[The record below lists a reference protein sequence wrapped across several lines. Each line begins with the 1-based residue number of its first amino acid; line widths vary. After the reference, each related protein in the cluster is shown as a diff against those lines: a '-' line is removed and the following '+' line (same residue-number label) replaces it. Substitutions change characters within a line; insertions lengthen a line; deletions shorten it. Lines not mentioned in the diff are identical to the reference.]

1 LATDI
6 ESFLFEIILIFIFV
20 VLSALFSGSETAF
33 FSLSRVK
40 LQHLKENGGVSA
52 LRVVQLLEKPR
63 QLLITILIG
72 NTLVNVA
79 TATLAAL
86 LTTKLSHL
94 VQLDEAVVILLEI
107 IVVTGM
113 LLLLGEI
120 TPKIIA
126 IKNAVAFSQRI
137 SLFISIIHFLFYPIT
152 IIITHF
158 TSFLSD
164 LLGLEEIGAFFS
176 QEELKTLIEVSEE
189 KGAIEEDEKEMIH
202 SIFLFAQTYVREIM
216 VPRIDMVCVEKN
228 TSLDGLIELIK
239 QNGFTRIPLY
249 QGRVDNILGI
259 IHAKDLLPYIH
270 CMHHDPPEVPVDLTT
285 FARPVQFVP
294 ENKKIDDLLREFQR
308 DKIHMAIVVDEY
320 GGTAGL
326 ITLEDILEE
335 IVGEIQDEYDT
346 EGPLIKKIDEKTY
359 LAQGKINVY
368 ELQEI
373 LNIQF
378 PISEGFDTLAG
389 LIFDHT
395 GYVPK
400 ENEKIQYEDLELVIE
415 KIDRNRIV
423 LVKILMPER
432 HETEENSQA
441 ARS

>member
-1 LATDI
+1 MATDI
-6 ESFLFEIILIFIFV
+6 ESFLFEIILIFIFIT
-20 VLSALFSGSETAF
+20 LSALFSGSETAF

-52 LRVVQLLEKPR
+52 VRVVKLLEQPR
-63 QLLITILIG
+63 QLLITLLIG

-86 LTTKLSHL
+86 LTTEFSQLL
-94 VQLDEAVVILLEI
+94 QLDETVVVLLEI
-107 IVVTGM
+107 VVVTGM

-137 SLFISIIHFLFYPIT
+137 SLFISIVHFLLFPVT
-152 IIITHF
+152 IIITRF

-270 CMHHDPPEVPVDLTT
+270 CMRHDHPEAPVDLTT

-359 LAQGKINVY
+359 LAQGKINIY

-400 ENEKIQYEDLELVIE
+400 ENEKIQYEGLDLVIE

-423 LVKILMPER
+423 LVKIIIHER
-432 HETEENSQA
+432 REPDENLPVVKS
-441 ARS
+441 

>member
-1 LATDI
+1 MDTDI
-6 ESFLFEIILIFIFV
+6 EPFLFEIILFFVFIVF
-20 VLSALFSGSETAF
+20 SAFFSGSETAY

-40 LQHLKENGGVSA
+40 LQHLRENGGPSA
-52 LRVVQLLEKPR
+52 LRVVKLLEKPR

-79 TATLAAL
+79 AATIAAL
-86 LTTKLSHL
+86 LTAEVSHSLHLSENL
-94 VQLDEAVVILLEI
+94 AIFIEVVVVTSILLI
-107 IVVTGM
+107 
-113 LLLLGEI
+113 LGEI

-137 SLFISIIHFLFYPIT
+137 SLFLSILHFLFFPIT
-152 IIITHF
+152 KIITRF
-158 TSFLSD
+158 TSFLSE
-164 LLGLEEIGAFFS
+164 LLGLEEMGVFFS

-202 SIFLFAQTYVREIM
+202 SIFRFAQTYVREIM

-228 TSLDGLIELIK
+228 TPLNNFIDIIK

-249 QGRVDNILGI
+249 QKRVDNILGI
-259 IHAKDLLPYIH
+259 IHAKDLLPYIKSTRNGSQEE
-270 CMHHDPPEVPVDLTT
+270 PLDLTSL
-285 FARPVQFVP
+285 ARPVQFVP
-294 ENKKIDDLLREFQR
+294 ENKKIDDLLREFQH

-335 IVGEIQDEYDT
+335 IVGEIQDEYDS

-359 LAQGKINVY
+359 MVHGKINIY
-368 ELQEI
+368 ELQDV
-373 LNIQF
+373 LNIHL

-400 ENEKIQYEDLELVIE
+400 EKEKIVYEGLEFIIE
-415 KIDRNRIV
+415 KIDRNR
-423 LVKILMPER
+423 LVMVKVIIR
-432 HETEENSQA
+432 ETNEDEEKNSDD
-441 ARS
+441 